1 VRELENVIERVVTL
15 NDDVMIKPE
24 YLPQEVTGAKSPSV
38 PLSPALPPGGVLES
52 VEKDMILRV
61 LTESRFN
68 KKQAAS
74 RLGISRP
81 TLYQKIRKYG
91 ISGKSA

>member
-1 VRELENVIERVVTL
+1 VVL
-15 NDDVMIKPE
+15 
-24 YLPQEVTGAKSPSV
+24 LPKA
-38 PLSPALPPGGVLES
+38 GVLES

-61 LTESRFN
+61 LRESHFN
-68 KKQAAS
+68 KKQAAN

-91 ISGKSA
+91 LGETNSN